1 MKILGKHSGLLPQTG
16 KFCGVLAQMR
26 SASCYKRAACVSPK
40 DLILQKFETM
50 DADLK
55 VVRSEVKDVRSEMG
69 DRMDKIESKLEDVN
83 AELRNIRDDAS
94 QMKVNQAKQA
104 GDLHTLEAK
113 IDGKL
118 ETLETKLDGL
128 IENTRERKSDINER
142 WKIGG
147 IVVSCAVAVVSL
159 ILSILTRMEE

>member
-1 MKILGKHSGLLPQTG
+1 MNKE
-16 KFCGVLAQMR
+16 
-26 SASCYKRAACVSPK
+26 
-40 DLILQKFETM
+40 DLILQKLETM
-50 DADLK
+50 ETDLK
-55 VVRSEVKDVRSEMG
+55 NVRSEVKDVRSEVN
-69 DRMDKIESKLEDVN
+69 DRMDKIESKLEVVN
-83 AELRNIRDDAS
+83 ADFAE
-94 QMKVNQAKQA
+94 MKVNQAKQA

-147 IVVSCAVAVVSL
+147 IIISCAVAVVSL
-159 ILSILTRMEE
+159 ILSILTRMGQ

>member
-1 MKILGKHSGLLPQTG
+1 MNKE
-16 KFCGVLAQMR
+16 
-26 SASCYKRAACVSPK
+26 
-40 DLILQKFETM
+40 DLILQKLETM
-50 DADLK
+50 DTNI
-55 VVRSEVKDVRSEMG
+55 KDVRSEMKDVRSEMNDG
-69 DRMDKIESKLEDVN
+69 MDKIASKLEVVN
-83 AELRNIRDDAS
+83 ADFAE
-94 QMKVNQAKQA
+94 MKVNQAKQA

-147 IVVSCAVAVVSL
+147 IIVSCAVAVVSL
-159 ILSILTRMEE
+159 ILSILTRMGQ